1 LLEGLAAQAA
11 IAIENARLYAEVR
24 SLATVQERE
33 RIARE
38 MHDGLAQ
45 ALGFL
50 RFRLKTLEDRME
62 GGGQPPGSPE
72 LAEMRVVAGK
82 AFEEVRQS
90 IFGLRTMVSRSLGLL
105 PTLTEYLHEFSAQHG
120 IQVDLQVLE
129 DRVPGFSSAEET
141 QLVRII
147 QEALTN
153 IWKHAKATRAVIR
166 FGVQNGH
173 REVTIQDNGRGFEP
187 ERTRKRGSSR
197 FGLETMR
204 ERAEGLEG
212 GLEIESRPGAG
223 TTVTI
228 RLPRLPGRNGDG
240 TD

>member
-1 LLEGLAAQAA
+1 
-11 IAIENARLYAEVR
+11 
-24 SLATVQERE
+24 
-33 RIARE
+33 
-38 MHDGLAQ
+38 
-45 ALGFL
+45 
-50 RFRLKTLEDRME
+50 
-62 GGGQPPGSPE
+62 
-72 LAEMRVVAGK
+72 
-82 AFEEVRQS
+82 
-90 IFGLRTMVSRSLGLL
+90 
-105 PTLTEYLHEFSAQHG
+105 
-120 IQVDLQVLE
+120 VDLQVLE